1 MTLSEREVGELQERL
16 RQLEHKVRN
25 DRQMLSLL
33 EGEVDDICSKLTA
46 LKVQV
51 YTSIA
56 ALMTFG
62 AVVGWAV
69 SLMTGR

>member
-1 MTLSEREVGELQERL
+1 
-16 RQLEHKVRN
+16 
-25 DRQMLSLL
+25 MLSLL